1 MPIPLRPL
9 CDVTLVLVVDAD
21 AACTQ
26 RPRRWQTRQVILDVQ
41 FNSAT
46 TPWPEMRDAVLAAE
60 AAGYGVAWVVDH
72 LAGQVMAGDSMLEC
86 FTLTGALAATT
97 STIGVGTLVA
107 NVWNRPLGILA
118 AAAATAQMVAD
129 GRFWLG
135 IGAGASPVSAFGAEH
150 AAVGIDLHPDMATRH
165 ARVADF
171 LTLARRMWA
180 TGEIDGVTGFPQP
193 PSRIPMV
200 MGVNSV
206 ALARLAA
213 REVDG
218 INIRS
223 NHPRLEAIIDAA
235 REARPADMPPLL
247 VTTWVRTSEEIR
259 DPDSEERLFFEK
271 IGIDRLIV
279 VQFDRAD
286 PTLL

>member
-1 MPIPLRPL
+1 M
-9 CDVTLVLVVDAD
+9 
-21 AACTQ
+21 
-26 RPRRWQTRQVILDVQ
+26 ILDVQ

-46 TPWPEMRDAVLAAE
+46 TPWPQMRDAVLAAE
-60 AAGYGVAWVVDH
+60 AVGYGVAWVVDH
-72 LAGQVMAGDSMLEC
+72 LAGQVMAGESMMEC
-86 FTLTGALAATT
+86 CTLTGALAAST

-107 NVWNRPLGILA
+107 NVWNRPLAVLA
-118 AAAATAQMVAD
+118 AAAATAQMVAG

-135 IGAGASPVSAFGAEH
+135 IGAGASPSSPFGAEH
-150 AAVGIDLHPDMATRH
+150 AAAGIVLHPDMATRH

-171 LTLARRMWA
+171 LALARQMWA
-180 TGEIDGVTGFPQP
+180 TGELDGVTGFPQP
-193 PSRIPMV
+193 PQPIPIF
-200 MGVNSV
+200 MGVNSI

-213 REVDG
+213 LEVDG

-235 REARPADMPPLL
+235 REARPAAMPPLQ
-247 VTTWVRTSEEIR
+247 VTTWVRTSAEIR
-259 DPDSEERLFFEK
+259 DPDSEERLYFDK

-286 PTLL
+286 PALLVPRR

>member
-1 MPIPLRPL
+1 MA
-9 CDVTLVLVVDAD
+9 LVLVVGTDIAR
-21 AACTQ
+21 TQ
-26 RPRRWQTRQVILDVQ
+26 QPRRWQTQRVILDVQ

-72 LAGQVMAGDSMLEC
+72 MAGQVMSGDSMMEC

-97 STIGVGTLVA
+97 STIGIGTLVA

-118 AAAATAQMVAD
+118 AAAATAQMVAE

-135 IGAGASPVSAFGAEH
+135 IGAGASPSSPFGAEH
-150 AAVGIDLHPDMATRH
+150 AAVGIELHSDMAARH

-171 LTLARRMWA
+171 LVLARKMWS

-193 PSRIPMV
+193 PSRIPML

-213 REVDG
+213 LEVDG

-235 REARPADMPPLL
+235 REARPAGLAPLL
-247 VTTWVRTSEEIR
+247 VTTWVRTSEEAR
-259 DPDSEERLFFEK
+259 DPDSDERLYFDK

-279 VQFDRAD
+279 VQFHRAD
-286 PTLL
+286 PSLI